1 MTTKTLLASAISTA
15 LLAVIAMPSQA
26 ESQTEAATNFI
37 KEGDLIAELRVR
49 NENVHEDN
57 ALDDATAMTARARI
71 GYETAEV
78 SGFKLLAEYD
88 QVVILQDS
96 YNSGIN
102 YPDDTTKSVVADGKN
117 GEFNRVQLTYD
128 HESLSAVLGRQRIE
142 LDNGRFIGNENWRQ
156 NEQTFDAA
164 LVNYKPIENLNLTY
178 IYIKQQNDTSYNDV
192 QRNDHLFNIGYQ
204 TSIGKAVTYAYLLD
218 NLDSDETID
227 TYGVRFSGDAS
238 VADNTSILYA
248 VEYANQIQNSGGSD
262 EDADYVLVEA
272 GINISGFT
280 VLVGQEKL
288 GGDGTYAFQTPYA
301 SAHEFNGWTDVVLP
315 QVTTFGVGL
324 IDTYAKLG
332 AEFYGVNLE
341 AAYHEF
347 ETEKFDLALGH
358 ELNLLASVDV
368 TDNLSAGIKY
378 ATYDADN
385 STPLTDTEKLAF
397 WGEVKF

>member
-15 LLAVIAMPSQA
+15 LLAVVAMPSQA

-49 NENVHEDN
+49 NENVQDDN
-57 ALDDATAMTARARI
+57 AVKDDATAMTARARI

-78 SGFKLLAEYD
+78 EGFKLLAEYD

-96 YNSGIN
+96 YDSGIS
-102 YPDDTTKSVVADGKN
+102 YPDDVNKSVVADGKN
-117 GEFNRVQLTYD
+117 GEFNRVQLSYD
-128 HESLSAVLGRQRIE
+128 HESLSAVLGRQRIV

-218 NLDSDETID
+218 NLDTDETID
-227 TYGVRFSGDAS
+227 TYGVRFSGDSS
-238 VADNTSILYA
+238 VADNTSIIYA

-280 VLVGQEKL
+280 ALVGQEKL

-301 SAHEFNGWTDVVLP
+301 SAHEFNGWADVVSSSSI
-315 QVTTFGVGL
+315 VGGGL
-324 IDTYAKLG
+324 NDTYAKLG

-341 AAYHEF
+341 AAYHDF
-347 ETEKFDLALGH
+347 KTEKNNTDLGN
-358 ELNLLASVDV
+358 EWNLLAAIDV
-368 TDNLSAGIKY
+368 NENLSAGIKY
-378 ATYDADN
+378 AQFDADDASVVN
-385 STPLTDTEKLAF
+385 TDKLAF